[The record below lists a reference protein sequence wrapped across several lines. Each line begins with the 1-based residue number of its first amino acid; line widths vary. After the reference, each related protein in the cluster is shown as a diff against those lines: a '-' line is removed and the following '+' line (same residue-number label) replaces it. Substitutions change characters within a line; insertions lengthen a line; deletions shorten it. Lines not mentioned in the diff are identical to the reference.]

1 MARIATIAAAIALMA
16 GQPVTSAWAQSSS
29 DENRTDQSTRRIDG
43 GVAGYLRGHPDRI
56 LLALG
61 ALTAV
66 ILGIA
71 SISHGKG
78 GNGNGGPRPTSP

>member
-1 MARIATIAAAIALMA
+1 MAKIATIAAAMALMI
-16 GQPVTSAWAQSSS
+16 GQPVTSAWAQSSDVS
-29 DENRTDQSTRRIDG
+29 RVDTTSERGNG
-43 GVAGYLRGHPDRI
+43 GIANYLRGHPDRI

-66 ILGIA
+66 ILGLA
-71 SISHGKG
+71 SISGGKG

>member
-1 MARIATIAAAIALMA
+1 M
-16 GQPVTSAWAQSSS
+16 SAPRG
-29 DENRTDQSTRRIDG
+29 NG
-43 GVAGYLRGHPDRI
+43 GVAGFLRGHPDRI

-66 ILGIA
+66 VLGIA
-71 SISHGKG
+71 SVTDGKG

>member
-1 MARIATIAAAIALMA
+1 MARIATIAAAMALMV
-16 GQPVTSAWAQSSS
+16 GQPVTSAWAQSS
-29 DENRTDQSTRRIDG
+29 DVNRTEESTRRIDG
-43 GVAGYLRGHPDRI
+43 GVVSYLRGHPDRI

-66 ILGIA
+66 ILGLA